1 MRDENIFQFDM
12 SVCSHDICF
21 TDPSLSG
28 NIMAMDQCLDI
39 LKSSFRL
46 INEDIC
52 SYIQSVLETSGEDFE
67 SPDDLFEAVGEVLQ
81 EMDGEKSESEIQKIC
96 EVLYRIVKPGLDQA
110 TVGTGKLK
118 LLETSVQLGQ
128 LAAEQHNGAEVGNA
142 ADSIWLKTGEEE
154 LRNVDKNKLERAEVT
169 VMSDVDKWSGNLVVL
184 QELLKKKQNRKENTV
199 KQPGNKYGSREAT
212 ASQVLSKGMMANG
225 NNTTKDIFLENF
237 DISYG
242 EKVLISGANVT
253 LAFGRR

>member
-1 MRDENIFQFDM
+1 
-12 SVCSHDICF
+12 
-21 TDPSLSG
+21 
-28 NIMAMDQCLDI
+28 MAMDQCLDI

-128 LAAEQHNGAEVGNA
+128 LAAEQHNGAEVGNS

-154 LRNVDKNKLERAEVT
+154 LRNQSRDALEV
-169 VMSDVDKWSGNLVVL
+169 
-184 QELLKKKQNRKENTV
+184 
-199 KQPGNKYGSREAT
+199 SREPSVSLAGKT
-212 ASQVLSKGMMANG
+212 RDGSLSRALLHWLGPKQSQFCKSHKSQSGKNFANPLDFRHLQG
-225 NNTTKDIFLENF
+225 FHSCFCDFLFADFGLHIQDINYDRRSE
-237 DISYG
+237 
-242 EKVLISGANVT
+242 
-253 LAFGRR
+253 LARR